1 MGKIAT
7 SWVRDFETVVDAGA
21 SLVLLSDRS
30 VSLSSASARAYV
42 FKRIKARAG
51 ELVKVRY
58 KVSVASG
65 QCGVS
70 IDYPSAG
77 LSGALRTHSNSGVEE
92 HELVFAVPDI
102 ALNTDY
108 IQIALGNFTGYTSSC
123 IFYDIS
129 ISVEN
134 SKMPTPVVHGCGVI
148 SVNVGTLGAV
158 ALLPDF
164 ASSGID
170 LAHLASQSASTILQ
184 IKLSDCVAASKSSPV
199 ILVSSHGFNDKFGFS
214 VSGGSFVRA
223 TGIATVKFVD
233 NATWTIKN
241 ITTIPAP
248 ADFYFSFMALGY

>member
-1 MGKIAT
+1 MPNIAT
-7 SWVRDFETVVDAGA
+7 SWVRDLESVVDAGA
-21 SLVLLSDRS
+21 SLVILSDRS

-51 ELVKVRY
+51 EVVKVRY

-77 LSGALRTHSNSGVEE
+77 LSGALRTHSNPGVEE

-134 SKMPTPVVHGCGVI
+134 NKMPVPVVHGCGVI
-148 SVNVGTLGAV
+148 SVNVGMLGAV
-158 ALLPDF
+158 ALSPDF

-170 LAHLASQSASTILQ
+170 LAHFATQSASITLQ
-184 IKLSDCVAASKSSPV
+184 IKLSDCVAAAKSAPV
-199 ILVSSHGFNDKFGFS
+199 ILASSHGFNDRFNVGA
-214 VSGGSFVRA
+214 VGGAYNRS
-223 TGIATVKFVD
+223 TGIATIKFVD
-233 NATWTIKN
+233 NTTWTIKD